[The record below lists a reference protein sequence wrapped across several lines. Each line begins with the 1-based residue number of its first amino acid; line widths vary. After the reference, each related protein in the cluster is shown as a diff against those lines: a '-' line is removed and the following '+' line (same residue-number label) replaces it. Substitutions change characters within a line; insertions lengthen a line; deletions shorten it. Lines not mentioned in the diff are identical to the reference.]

1 MIELYISTQEKITP
15 QDLAQLFVEQEI
27 KCLVIE
33 NFSSCVNKCSTS
45 IKKNKMVAEK
55 GFIINIFDLDT
66 SLFKSKIWDNIQPL
80 LKLKCAFVKCDE
92 YMGCVM
98 DWPNIFVISNCPQNK

>member
-1 MIELYISTQEKITP
+1 MIELYISTQQKITVKKIV
-15 QDLAQLFVEQEI
+15 QLFVEQEV
-27 KCLVIE
+27 KCFVIE
-33 NFSSCVNKCSTS
+33 NFSSCVDKCNTS

-55 GFIINIFDLDT
+55 GFIINIFGLDT
-66 SLFKSKIWDNIQPL
+66 SLFKEKIWNNIQPL

-98 DWPNIFVISNCPQNK
+98 NWPNIFVNSNCPQNK